1 MSDGACVSRSDHQSC
16 TNPTEQ
22 RVYGSAS
29 VDALR
34 GMVRGRGAFGLLGA
48 FLLLVLVGTGCEVGG
63 ASEGGVSGADL
74 ILTGGVVWTGDP
86 DRPSAEAIAISGEE
100 IIAVGS
106 AREVARLEG
115 AGTRVIELDG
125 RFVSPGFI
133 DNHTHFN
140 SAGAL
145 LLGANL
151 LDVADEEGLRER
163 VRGATERVPNGAWL
177 TGGDWGAYEEWEM
190 GDTGAGAGGV
200 QEYFSPDRTMIDD
213 ITPEHPVLLNRW
225 DRSAFLANG
234 LALEAAGVECGWN
247 GVECTDGVPTGRLS
261 PQAAARIRQ
270 VIPPKSFELQLA
282 EARAALEDLAQYGIT
297 TIHDNTPP
305 SMFPVFQALLEA
317 EELTTRIHARPTLD
331 RVEHQAGLGLPR
343 NFGSE
348 MLFLGGF
355 KAHVDGIM
363 GNSTAMFYEPFDH
376 TGGFGSWRPIMS
388 PPGNLERLLAI
399 ADRQGYW
406 PHVHAIGDFAIDT
419 LLTMFEGVMEANGER
434 DERRFRVIHAQ
445 HLRGP
450 ETAERMARL
459 GVIAEV
465 QPFHAIDDMRWM
477 EERIGAERIRWTYA
491 FRTLDEAGVVLS
503 FGSDWPGTNASWYTA
518 NPLMGMYAAVTRQTP
533 EGEPAGGWVPE
544 ERIDAET
551 ALRAYTVNNAF
562 AEGLEGRKGMLREGF
577 LADVAVL
584 DRNPL
589 EVAPEELQN
598 IIVTHTILGGRVVYE
613 R

>member
-1 MSDGACVSRSDHQSC
+1 MIERESPGAPDR
-16 TNPTEQ
+16 N
-22 RVYGSAS
+22 
-29 VDALR
+29 VDAEAR
-34 GMVRGRGAFGLLGA
+34 RCGTRARMWRAMGMGLA
-48 FLLLVLVGTGCEVGG
+48 LVAAATACETGIAGG
-63 ASEGGVSGADL
+63 GSDTADL
-74 ILTGGVVWTGDP
+74 ILTGGTVWTGNDAQP
-86 DRPSAEAIAISGEE
+86 RAEAVAVRGNRV
-100 IIAVGS
+100 IAVGS
-106 AREVARLEG
+106 ASEIARMQG
-115 AGTRVIELDG
+115 ADTRVVELDG

-151 LDVADEEGLRER
+151 LDVADEAGLRER
-163 VRGATERVPNGAWL
+163 VGEATTRVPSGAWL

-190 GDTGAGAGGV
+190 GSAGQADR
-200 QEYFSPDRTMIDD
+200 ESHEPFSPDRSMIDD
-213 ITPEHPVLLNRW
+213 ITPEHPILLNRW
-225 DRSAFLANG
+225 DRSAFLVNG
-234 LALEAAGVECGWN
+234 RAIDAAGVDCSWS
-247 GVECTDGVPTGRLS
+247 GVECVDGAPTGRIS
-261 PQAAARIRQ
+261 PQAAARVRG
-270 VIPPKSFELQLA
+270 VIPPKSLELQVA
-282 EARAALEDLAQYGIT
+282 EARAALADLAGFGVT

-305 SMFPVFQALLEA
+305 GMFRVYQALLDEG
-317 EELTTRIHARPTLD
+317 ELTTRIYARPTLD
-331 RVEHQAGLGLPR
+331 RQEHQAALGLPR
-343 NFGSE
+343 NFGSDWVR
-348 MLFLGGF
+348 LGGF

-388 PPGNLERLLAI
+388 PQGNLERLLVE
-399 ADRQGYW
+399 ADEAGYW
-406 PHVHAIGDFAIDT
+406 PQVHAIGDHAIDT
-419 LLTMFEGVMEANGER
+419 LLTMFERVAEANGER
-434 DERRFRVIHAQ
+434 DDRRFRVIHAQ

-477 EERIGAERIRWTYA
+477 EERIGPERIRWTYA
-491 FRTLDEAGVVLS
+491 FRTLDDAGVVLS

-533 EGEPAGGWVPE
+533 EGEPEGGWIPE

-551 ALRAYTVNNAF
+551 ALRAYTVNNAW
-562 AEGLEGRKGMLREGF
+562 AEGKEHVKGRIAPGF
-577 LADVAVL
+577 LADIVVL

-589 EVAPEELQN
+589 EIPGEELKD
-598 IIVTHTILGGRVVYE
+598 VLVDLTVVDGRIVYE